1 MNWLLYTLPKNKRFH
16 YLICLWLS
24 LVLVPSLFDN
34 KLTVTQS
41 FFNFICYDILYYY
54 LLIRGH
60 FDR

>member
-1 MNWLLYTLPKNKRFH
+1 MNWLLYTLPENKRFH

-34 KLTVTQS
+34 KLTVIQS

-54 LLIRGH
+54 LLVKGH